1 MKEEPTL
8 RIKSGA
14 NDVMRRCKVR
24 LLCPQC
30 WLFEVHGSELKP
42 DPVGNLGQASVLCI
56 PHGMLL
62 FGVRKDPFDGLLAP
76 LVQLLIFRRIPD
88 VVRQLLVA
96 LPDMPLYRFHT
107 IFGMGAQMAGGA
119 VGTNLV

>member
-1 MKEEPTL
+1 MKAEETKRMGVPPL
-8 RIKSGA
+8 PYS
-14 NDVMRRCKVR
+14 
-24 LLCPQC
+24 Q
-30 WLFEVHGSELKP
+30 LFEVHGSELQP

-88 VVRQLLVA
+88 VVRQLLVV
-96 LPDMPLYRFHT
+96 LPNMPLYRFHT
-107 IFGMGAQMAGGA
+107 ILRMRTKMSRRAAFANLR
-119 VGTNLV
+119 VGLVISL